1 MGLITS
7 GDNSGVFWR
16 TVMDGLRS
24 NMGSEERARLDDVD
38 ASSSEVNILKLQ
50 SMTKEEMLAVL
61 KPTLKEC
68 AKFLTSGG
76 PEHFE
81 AELAHL
87 KAFVAQIQVP
97 GRP

>member
-1 MGLITS
+1 
-7 GDNSGVFWR
+7 
-16 TVMDGLRS
+16 
-24 NMGSEERARLDDVD
+24 
-38 ASSSEVNILKLQ
+38 
-50 SMTKEEMLAVL
+50 MTKEEMLAVL
-61 KPTLKEC
+61 KPTLKEYV
-68 AKFLTSGG
+68 KFLTSGG